1 MSNRARKLGALFL
14 LATALGAGPGLLLV
28 PALPATLLGVPTLY
42 VWFVAWFVVEVGIV
56 AAWLRGEGDE
66 A

>member
-1 MSNRARKLGALFL
+1 MSPRARKLGALFL

-28 PALPATLLGVPTLY
+28 PALPTTVLGMPALY
-42 VWFVAWFVVEVGIV
+42 VWFVFWFVVEVGIIAV
-56 AAWLRGEGDE
+56 WLHGEEDE